1 MKQWAKKKKFFLI
14 DFKNPLR
21 ENKGK
26 QEEEER
32 MEKMILPEVE
42 SGWGVQ
48 RQPEHM
54 GTVSVGSSTWV
65 APEAASPLSDQVG
78 QNSWVRETVPSL
90 ILKWELAVL
99 SRLESSGKTDHACYW
114 RPVSWQGRELPGL
127 LECGLALCIQMK
139 DANLLGITLLGI

>member
-1 MKQWAKKKKFFLI
+1 MPWSMGQEKKKFKI
-14 DFKNPLR
+14 GFKNPLR

-32 MEKMILPEVE
+32 MEKMILPEVG

-65 APEAASPLSDQVG
+65 APEAASPLSDQVE
-78 QNSWVRETVPSL
+78 QNSC
-90 ILKWELAVL
+90 L
-99 SRLESSGKTDHACYW
+99 S
-114 RPVSWQGRELPGL
+114 
-127 LECGLALCIQMK
+127 
-139 DANLLGITLLGI
+139 